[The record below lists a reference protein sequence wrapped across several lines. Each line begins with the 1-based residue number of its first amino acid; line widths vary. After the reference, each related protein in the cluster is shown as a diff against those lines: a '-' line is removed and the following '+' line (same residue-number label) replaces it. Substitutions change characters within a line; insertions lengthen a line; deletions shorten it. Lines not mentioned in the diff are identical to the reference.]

1 LRENLLSP
9 SQSYFIKASSVGFGI
24 FMGVVPIWGF
34 QLLVAIALSIVL
46 RLNKALVIIAANIS
60 VPPMIPIIIYL
71 SYKMGGIWVS
81 QNVVNLSFSRSI
93 SLAMIRIN
101 LLQYIYGSI
110 TLAFAAGILFGALTF
125 FLLKLFKRKASH
137 AT

>member
-1 LRENLLSP
+1 L
-9 SQSYFIKASSVGFGI
+9 F
-24 FMGVVPIWGF
+24 
-34 QLLVAIALSIVL
+34 AIALSIVL

-60 VPPMIPIIIYL
+60 VPPMIPVIIFL

-81 QNVVNLSFSRSI
+81 HNVVNIPFSRSI

-110 TLAFAAGILFGALTF
+110 TLAFAAGILFGLVTF
-125 FLLKLFKRKASH
+125 ILLKLFKRKASP
-137 AT
+137 AA